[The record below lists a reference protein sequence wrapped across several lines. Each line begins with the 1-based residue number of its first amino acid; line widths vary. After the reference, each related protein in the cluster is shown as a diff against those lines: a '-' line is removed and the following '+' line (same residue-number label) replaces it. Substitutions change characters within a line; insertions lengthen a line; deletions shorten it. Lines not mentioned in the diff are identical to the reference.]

1 MFRAGLAAAGAL
13 TVTTLANA
21 IREAASRLPGDE
33 ARLEAELLLAHALD
47 RPRSWF
53 YAHAGDILEP
63 RDARLFEGL
72 LRRRDRGEPVAQITG
87 HRGFWSLDLLV
98 TADTL
103 IPRPETELLV
113 ELAIER
119 LPRSEPRRVADLG
132 TGTGAVALA
141 IAIERPLADVTGL
154 DASEA
159 ALQIARENAVRA
171 GLAVRLLA
179 SDWFAAV
186 AGETFDL
193 IACNPPYIADDDPH
207 LQQGDLRFEP
217 RTALA
222 SGPDGLD
229 AIRVIVHDAPGFLIP
244 GGWLL
249 LEHGYDQGAAVRA
262 LMHDTGLQSVST
274 ERDLEQRDRVT
285 LGRRPAA

>member
-1 MFRAGLAAAGAL
+1 M
-13 TVTTLANA
+13 TTLAHA
-21 IREAASRLPGDE
+21 IRDAASRLPGDE

-53 YAHAGDILEP
+53 YAHAGDLLEP
-63 RDARLFEGL
+63 RDAAQFEAL

-87 HRGFWSLDLLV
+87 HRGFWSLELSV

-113 ELAIER
+113 ELALAR
-119 LPRSEPRRVADLG
+119 LPRGEPACVLDLG
-132 TGTGAVALA
+132 TGTGAIALA
-141 IAIERPLADVTGL
+141 IASERPLAEVTAV
-154 DASEA
+154 DASAA
-159 ALQIARENAVRA
+159 ALDVARENARDA
-171 GLAVRLLA
+171 GLPLRLLA
-179 SDWFAAV
+179 SDWFSAV
-186 AGETFDL
+186 AGESFDL
-193 IACNPPYIADDDPH
+193 VASNPPYIADGDPH

-217 RTALA
+217 RSALA

-229 AIRVIVHDAPGFLIP
+229 AIRVIARDAPRHLHP

-249 LEHGYDQGAAVRA
+249 VEHGHDQGPAVRA
-262 LMHDTGLQSVST
+262 LLSAAGLASVET

-285 LGRRPAA
+285 FGRLPVD

>member
-1 MFRAGLAAAGAL
+1 M
-13 TVTTLANA
+13 TTLASA
-21 IREAASRLPGDE
+21 IRDAASRLPGDE

-53 YAHAGDILEP
+53 YAHAGDLLEP
-63 RDARLFEGL
+63 RDASAFADL
-72 LRRRDRGEPVAQITG
+72 LRRREAGEPVAQITG
-87 HRGFWSLDLLV
+87 HRGFWSLELAV
-98 TADTL
+98 TPDTL

-113 ELAIER
+113 ELALDR
-119 LPRSEPRRVADLG
+119 LPRTEPRRVLDLG
-132 TGTGAVALA
+132 TGTGAIALA
-141 IAIERPLADVTGL
+141 IASERPLADLTAV
-154 DASEA
+154 DASQA
-159 ALQIARENAVRA
+159 ALDVARDNAAEA
-171 GLAVRLLA
+171 GLALRLRH
-179 SDWFAAV
+179 SDWFSAV
-186 AGETFDL
+186 AGERFDL
-193 IACNPPYIADDDPH
+193 VASNPPYIADGDPH

-229 AIRVIVHDAPGFLIP
+229 AIRVIARDAPAHLVP

-249 LEHGYDQGAAVRA
+249 VEHGYDQGPAVRELFTA
-262 LMHDTGLQSVST
+262 AGLKSVAT